1 MRCCYS
7 DGIAGQAGNDE
18 TNVIPNVI
26 PDLIGDLIPARHPRP
41 DQHVIPD
48 LIGDLKP
55 NVPHPSPR
63 NQLALNQFKQT
74 SCRSGEAG

>member
-7 DGIAGQAGNDE
+7 DVIAGQAGNDE

-26 PDLIGDLIPARHPRP
+26 PDLIGDLIPARHPRL

-48 LIGDLKP
+48 LISTS
-55 NVPHPSPR
+55 SP
-63 NQLALNQFKQT
+63 T
-74 SCRSGEAG
+74 